1 MPSDQQLLLMEEAQP
16 SNAYIQG
23 RGQAIETIEQTINE
37 LGGIFAQLA
46 GMVATQGFVNL
57 LPFGLIPY

>member
-1 MPSDQQLLLMEEAQP
+1 MASDQQLLLMEEAQP
-16 SNAYIQG
+16 SNTYIQG

-46 GMVATQGFVNL
+46 GMVATQG
-57 LPFGLIPY
+57 